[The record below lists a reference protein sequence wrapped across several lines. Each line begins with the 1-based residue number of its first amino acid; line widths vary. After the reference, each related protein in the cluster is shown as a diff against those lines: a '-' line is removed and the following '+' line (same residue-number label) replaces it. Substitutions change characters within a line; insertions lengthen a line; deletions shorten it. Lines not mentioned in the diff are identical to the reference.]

1 MSAAHDEELVFAGVA
16 RLAQLVRAREVSP
29 RELVALYLDRIA
41 SLDPV
46 LNVFRTVLGDRA
58 MAEAARVEQRLAAG
72 EALPLAGVPIAIKD
86 DTDVAGVSSMCGTG
100 IDVGPASTDSAAV
113 RRLRS
118 AGAVIIGKTHL
129 SEFGAYP
136 VSESATWGVTRN
148 PWDLYRTPG
157 GSSGGSAAA
166 VAAGMVPGA
175 TGSDSGG
182 SVRIPAACCGLVGLK
197 GQRGRISTKESPERA
212 YRFHGL
218 NHIGP
223 LARSVIDAALL
234 HDAMTGPEP
243 DDEIASP
250 PPAPP
255 LTEALLTPPR
265 RLRIAMSFKPVVPV
279 AVSDEVRRPV
289 LATAEL
295 LRSLGHE
302 VIERDPVYP
311 VTGIAAVLALFMN
324 GFAHEVERLPKTELL
339 ERRMQAEARTSRL
352 VPDWLAR
359 WAVSAEPRI
368 TARSQ
373 RPIADVDLLMTPV
386 LAIPP
391 VRVGYFEGLGP
402 TRAMLRMLKFIPF
415 TFPQCYS
422 GQPAMSIPTG
432 ISSDGLPEA
441 VHLVARAND
450 EATLVSLAAEIE
462 SVAPWAQRRPPTE
475 SLLSQAGLYD
485 GMPSAAAVRSAE
497 QHSER

>member
-1 MSAAHDEELVFAGVA
+1 MPGAHDDELAFAGVA
-16 RLAQLVRAREVSP
+16 RLAQLVREREVSP
-29 RELVALYLDRIA
+29 HELVTLYLDRIA
-41 SLDPV
+41 RLDPV

-58 MAEAARVEQRLAAG
+58 MAEAAHVEQRLAAG
-72 EALPLAGVPIAIKD
+72 EVLPLAGVPIAVKD

-100 IDVGPASTDSAAV
+100 IDVGPASADSAAV
-113 RRLRS
+113 RRLRA

-223 LARSVIDAALL
+223 LARSVVDAALL

-243 DDEIASP
+243 DDEIPSP

-255 LTEALLTPPR
+255 LMDALLATPR

-279 AVSDEVRRPV
+279 PVSDEVRRPV
-289 LATAEL
+289 YETAEL

-311 VTGIAAVLALFMN
+311 VIAIPAVLAMFMN
-324 GFAHEVERLPKTELL
+324 GFKHEIAQLPNPELL

-352 VPDWLAR
+352 VPDWVAR
-359 WAVSAEPRI
+359 RAVAAEPRL
-368 TARSQ
+368 TERSQ
-373 RPIADVDLLMTPV
+373 RAIADCDILMTPV
-386 LAIPP
+386 LGIPP
-391 VRVGYFEGLGP
+391 VRVGYFEGYGP
-402 TRAMLRMLKFIPF
+402 ARAMARMLKFIPF

-422 GQPAMSIPTG
+422 GQPAISVPTG
-432 ISSDGLPEA
+432 LAADGVPEA

-450 EATLVSLAAEIE
+450 EATLISLAAQIE
-462 SVAPWAQRRPPTE
+462 SVRPWIQRVPPTE
-475 SLLSQAGLYD
+475 GLLSQVG
-485 GMPSAAAVRSAE
+485 
-497 QHSER
+497 

>member
-41 SLDPV
+41 RLDPV

-58 MAEAARVEQRLAAG
+58 MAEAVRVEQRLAAG

-255 LTEALLTPPR
+255 LTEALLAPPR

-373 RPIADVDLLMTPV
+373 RPIADFDLLMTPV

-422 GQPAMSIPTG
+422 GQPAMSVPTG
-432 ISSDGLPEA
+432 ISADGLPEA

>member
-1 MSAAHDEELVFAGVA
+1 MSGAHDDDLAFAGVA
-16 RLAQLVRAREVSP
+16 HLAQLVRAREVAP
-29 RELVALYLDRIA
+29 RELVTLYLDRIA
-41 SLDPV
+41 RLDPV
-46 LNVFRTVLGDRA
+46 LNVFRTVMGDQA
-58 MAEAARVEQRLAAG
+58 MAEAAHVEQRLAAG
-72 EALPLAGVPIAIKD
+72 ESLPLAGVPIAVKD

-100 IDVGPASTDSAAV
+100 IDAGPASADSAAV
-113 RRLRS
+113 RRLRA

-136 VSESATWGVTRN
+136 VSESATWAVTRN
-148 PWDLYRTPG
+148 RWVFSRPG
-157 GSSGGSAAA
+157 GGPSGGPAAA
-166 VAAGMVPGA
+166 VPAGMVPGA

-197 GQRGRISTKESPERA
+197 GQRGRVSTKESPERA

-243 DDEIASP
+243 DDEIPSP

-255 LTEALLTPPR
+255 LMEALLAHPR

-279 AVSDEVRRPV
+279 HVSDEVRRPV
-289 LATAEL
+289 LETAEL

-302 VIERDPVYP
+302 VIERNPVYP
-311 VTGIAAVLALFMN
+311 VMGIAGVLALFMN
-324 GFAHEVERLPKTELL
+324 GFAHEIERLPKTELL

-359 WAVSAEPRI
+359 RAVAAEPRI

-373 RPIADVDLLMTPV
+373 RRIADFDILMTPV

-422 GQPAMSIPTG
+422 GQPAISVPTG
-432 ISSDGLPEA
+432 IAADGVPEA

-450 EATLVSLAAEIE
+450 EATLVSLAAQIE
-462 SVAPWAQRRPPTE
+462 SVQPWAQRRPPTE
-475 SLLSQAGLYD
+475 ALLSQVG
-485 GMPSAAAVRSAE
+485 
-497 QHSER
+497 

>member
-1 MSAAHDEELVFAGVA
+1 MPAAHDDELAFAGVA

-29 RELVALYLDRIA
+29 RELVTLYLDRIA
-41 SLDPV
+41 RLDPV
-46 LNVFRTVLGDRA
+46 LNAFRTVLGDRA
-58 MAEAARVEQRLAAG
+58 MAEAADVERRLAAG
-72 EALPLAGVPIAIKD
+72 EALPLAGVPIAVKD

-100 IDVGPASTDSAAV
+100 IDAGPASTDSAAV
-113 RRLRS
+113 RRLRA

-148 PWDLYRTPG
+148 PWDLYRTTG

-197 GQRGRISTKESPERA
+197 GQRGRVSTKESPERA

-223 LARSVIDAALL
+223 LARSVMDAALL

-243 DDEIASP
+243 DDEIPSP
-250 PPAPP
+250 PAAPP
-255 LTEALLTPPR
+255 LMETLLAAPR

-279 AVSDEVRRPV
+279 HVSDEVRRPV

-302 VIERDPVYP
+302 VVERDPVYP
-311 VTGIAAVLALFMN
+311 ITGIAAVLALFMN
-324 GFAHEVERLPKTELL
+324 GFAHEIERLPKTELL

-352 VPDWLAR
+352 VPDWLAHR
-359 WAVSAEPRI
+359 AVAAEPRI

-373 RPIADVDLLMTPV
+373 RKIADFDILMTPV

-402 TRAMLRMLKFIPF
+402 TRAMLKMLKFIPF

-422 GQPAMSIPTG
+422 GQPAISVPTG
-432 ISSDGLPEA
+432 IADDGLPEA

-450 EATLVSLAAEIE
+450 EATLISLAAEIE
-462 SVAPWAQRRPPTE
+462 SVQPWTQRRPPTE
-475 SLLSQAGLYD
+475 KLLSEV
-485 GMPSAAAVRSAE
+485 S
-497 QHSER
+497 